1 MTQIKKTLQQ
11 INPLQRSVFVWLI
24 YSLIV
29 CVSFWQPWYLRGMDY
44 FFPPWG
50 GLEWFGAN
58 WFIITVITTINKGI
72 VPPQIL
78 EKIIIFC
85 AFFVP
90 FLGGALL
97 LKNTKS
103 LWAMVFAGVAM
114 TCNPYFYNRFVD
126 GQLGMYL
133 LFCTIP
139 FWLYFLYQFF
149 SATKRSLY
157 HYIIPVILSVFT
169 ASISMHGAWF
179 LLVSFIV
186 FAIIFLDR
194 TRIKRFIT
202 QSCILAWLIGIANL
216 YRVIPNIIDSNSFGS
231 NIQNFS
237 LDDLEIFKNYTVTDN
252 NYLTT
257 LSLQWYRWEWNPR
270 FMLKSYGT
278 TLPPFAMFSLM
289 FLLVVYGIYY
299 CLSTQTNDRKKLA
312 RSILIM
318 MGISYIL
325 WLGTAWENLFADSY
339 RWLYEHIP
347 FFQSMRESNKRL
359 LLLAVGYAYFGWY
372 AIYSIGKYIQS
383 RYIWHTYTATILG
396 ILILIGYT
404 PSIFRLHTQIPVV
417 DYPADRYT
425 LREELLDQSTTYDT
439 QSCSPMCYDILIL
452 PRHQYIGLSFTRKIV
467 LNPARTF
474 FYPLHVLQWDNIE
487 IWGIYRQ
494 TNNPATQLITD
505 YLAMFGIISYNS
517 IDNTINPP
525 YETFIAALKNMGI
538 KHIVLLKGADYH
550 TYEPLLTSLR
560 DEQFLEQVKD
570 TAQFIHYVILAH

>member
-1 MTQIKKTLQQ
+1 MRIK
-11 INPLQRSVFVWLI
+11 ISNIHILI
-24 YSLIV
+24 AIGLAYSLL
-29 CVSFWQPWYLRGMDY
+29 VSFHFFVPWYLRWLDY
-44 FFPPWG
+44 FFPLWG

-58 WFIITVITTINKGI
+58 WFIITLITTVNKGI
-72 VPPQIL
+72 IPPQIL

-186 FAIIFLDR
+186 FAMIFLDR

-237 LDDLEIFKNYTVTDN
+237 LEDLEVFKNYTVTDN

-278 TLPPFAMFSLM
+278 TLPPFAMFSLV

-299 CLSTQTNDRKKLA
+299 CLSTQTNDRKKLT

-372 AIYSIGKYIQS
+372 ATYSIGKYIQS
-383 RYIWHTYTATILG
+383 RYIWHTYTAIIFGIIILV
-396 ILILIGYT
+396 GYT

-417 DYPADRYT
+417 DYPHERYS
-425 LREELLDQSTTYDT
+425 LREQLLKETTTDKK
-439 QSCSPMCYDILIL
+439 QLCSPACYDILVL
-452 PRHQYIGLSFTRKIV
+452 PWHQHIGLPFTQKVV
-467 LNPARTF
+467 LNPSKFF
-474 FYPLHVLQWDNIE
+474 FYPLRVLQWDNLE
-487 IWGIYRQ
+487 IWHIYSQ
-494 TNNPATQLITD
+494 TNNPSTSLIVD
-505 YLAMFGIISYNS
+505 YLSVFWIVNNDMEQAM
-517 IDNTINPP
+517 INPN
-525 YETFIAALKNMGI
+525 YTWFVSTLKAMGI
-538 KHIVLLKGADYH
+538 NHIVLLKGADYYS
-550 TYEPLLTSLR
+550 YEPILTTLH
-560 DEQFLEQVKD
+560 DKELVEQ
-570 TAQFIHYVILAH
+570 TINTMQFIHYNITSH